1 MTIWWFYLVV
11 AFIIAAGAGFIWL
24 TVQISKSTKNQPR
37 FLGSDIDSTK
47 EAVEHIFN
55 DEFREELKN
64 RGRLHFQKIINDSAD
79 FLQQD
84 LRLTSSQLNEFMKKE
99 LTSKVDEELTKYE
112 QSINDA
118 RDLAIDSI
126 KKTSLALDEQR
137 QVLGDEVRKAVA
149 DEKTR
154 IIDNFI
160 NQLTDIV
167 SHYITTAIGGEI
179 DLNDQLEYIL
189 ANLET
194 NKKAMIEDIKN
205 VG

>member
-1 MTIWWFYLVV
+1 
-11 AFIIAAGAGFIWL
+11 
-24 TVQISKSTKNQPR
+24 
-37 FLGSDIDSTK
+37 
-47 EAVEHIFN
+47 
-55 DEFREELKN
+55 
-64 RGRLHFQKIINDSAD
+64 
-79 FLQQD
+79 
-84 LRLTSSQLNEFMKKE
+84 MKKE

-118 RDLAIDSI
+118 RNLAIDSI

-137 QVLGDEVRKAVA
+137 QVLGDEVKKAVA

-154 IIDNFI
+154 IINNFI

-167 SHYITTAIGGEI
+167 SHYITSAIGNEI

-194 NKKAMIEDIKN
+194 NKQAMIEDIKN
-205 VG
+205 AW